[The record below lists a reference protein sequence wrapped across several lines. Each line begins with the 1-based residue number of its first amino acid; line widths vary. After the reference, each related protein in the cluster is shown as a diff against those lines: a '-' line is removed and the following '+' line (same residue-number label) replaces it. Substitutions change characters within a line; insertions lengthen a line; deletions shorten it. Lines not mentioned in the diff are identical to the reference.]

1 MKGVILA
8 GGLGTRLYPLT
19 HVTNKHLLPVYD
31 KPMIFYPIETLVRA
45 GVRDIMIVT
54 SGPHV
59 GHFLGVLKNG
69 KELGVRHL
77 EYAYQ
82 EKPDGGIADALALA
96 EDFADGEPITV
107 ILGDN
112 TTDAD
117 ISSAVA
123 NFKEGAVVFLKK
135 VADPKRFGVAVFDAA
150 DGRRIAEI
158 EEKPKE
164 PKSDYAVT
172 GLYIYDKGVFDLI
185 KQCDPN
191 FAGRGELEITEV
203 NNYYIKQG
211 KLQWEELKGFWSDAG
226 TFESLHNAS
235 KHWAERG
242 AASAG
247 VMEQIEKAGERAAVG
262 VVQGPDA

>member
-19 HVTNKHLLPVYD
+19 HVSNKHLLPIYN
-31 KPMIFYPIETLVRA
+31 KPMIFYPIETLVKA
-45 GVRDIMIVT
+45 GITDIMIVT

-82 EKPDGGIADALALA
+82 EKPDGGIADALSLA
-96 EDFADGEPITV
+96 EDFADGESVAV

-117 ISSAVA
+117 ISEAVSK
-123 NFKEGAVVFLKK
+123 FEKGAMVFLKK
-135 VADPKRFGVAVFDAA
+135 VSDPSRFGVPVFEGD
-150 DGRRIAEI
+150 RIVKI

-172 GLYIYDKGVFDLI
+172 GLYIYDPKVFKYI
-185 KQCDPN
+185 KEIKPS
-191 FAGRGELEITEV
+191 GRGELEITDV
-203 NNYYIKQG
+203 NNKYVENG
-211 KLQWEELKGFWSDAG
+211 ELDWAELRGFWSDAG
-226 TFESLHNAS
+226 TFDSLFQAGS
-235 KHWAERG
+235 YWANRN
-242 AASAG
+242 
-247 VMEQIEKAGERAAVG
+247 K
-262 VVQGPDA
+262 